1 MSELSAFVN
10 QQVLAVTQDG
20 RVITGTLAGSDNL
33 GSVILAGCVERVYST
48 DAGVEEVPLG
58 LYIIRGDSLSLIGQ
72 LDVEKDKATDL
83 ASIRVEPIPE
93 TRHI

>member
-1 MSELSAFVN
+1 M
-10 QQVLAVTQDG
+10 TQDG

-58 LYIIRGDSLSLIGQ
+58 LYIIRGDSL
-72 LDVEKDKATDL
+72 
-83 ASIRVEPIPE
+83 
-93 TRHI
+93 

>member
-1 MSELSAFVN
+1 MDVYYMSAR
-10 QQVLAVTQDG
+10 VLMLIWN
-20 RVITGTLAGSDNL
+20 R
-33 GSVILAGCVERVYST
+33 
-48 DAGVEEVPLG
+48 
-58 LYIIRGDSLSLIGQ
+58 SLIGQ